1 MIVFSLALLV
11 LVLTYWYPKGK
22 VIALILFGLSIGF
35 GVFSI
40 QDHTVLADARQLKIH
55 SVEQNLEKAQTELE
69 LAQKLE
75 ADLLEREKQG
85 AGPEL
90 SLHLVHAQ
98 GHVMNA
104 TTIGYLTKEII
115 NIHTERVNKQF

>member
-1 MIVFSLALLV
+1 MGERNMQIQLENVEQISKQLIVHSDLARDYFV
-11 LVLTYWYPKGK
+11 K
-22 VIALILFGLSIGF
+22 A
-35 GVFSI
+35 
-40 QDHTVLADARQLKIH
+40 LADARQLKIH